1 MVPPAEYQRIH
12 LVFHPN
18 SGKGLGARRV
28 TELET
33 LLFSLGLR
41 PRRLDTSK
49 ISGSALGEA
58 LGQADAVVVIGGDGL
73 IHHVIK
79 HLARTRTPM
88 GIVPAGSGNDTWRMS
103 SARTVEQ
110 TLQDVVR
117 FLTGDIE
124 ARPVDLLEL
133 KYANQDSQT
142 KLAIGAVSWGFE
154 GLVNGRA
161 NELPRS
167 LGALRYL
174 VGLVLSLPKLQ
185 PHRTVVHSE
194 EFDFRGQIYAASIAN
209 IRSVGGGITLFPQ
222 ADYTDGLADISLV
235 SGNRLHKVLPY
246 VGHILCGRKHPYR
259 EIARS
264 SQVNVQ
270 TTEASYADGE
280 LLGHGDFELS
290 VLHHALLLIPGA
302 DSR

>member
-1 MVPPAEYQRIH
+1 MVSPAEYQHIH

-18 SGKGLGARRV
+18 SGKGLGAHRV
-28 TELET
+28 EELET
-33 LLFSLGLR
+33 LLLSLGLFS
-41 PRRLDTSK
+41 RRLDTSK
-49 ISGSALGEA
+49 ISGSELAEA

-73 IHHVIK
+73 VHHVLK
-79 HLARTRTPM
+79 YLARTSTPM

-110 TLQDVVR
+110 TLQDVAR
-117 FLTGDIE
+117 FLSGGIE
-124 ARPVDLLEL
+124 ATPVDLLEL
-133 KYANQDSQT
+133 KFANQGSQAR
-142 KLAIGAVSWGFE
+142 LAIGAVSWGFE

-161 NELPRS
+161 NRLPRS
-167 LGALRYL
+167 LGGLRYL
-174 VGLVLSLPKLQ
+174 IGLVLSLPKL
-185 PHRTVVHSE
+185 HSYRTAVHSE
-194 EFDFRGQIYAASIAN
+194 EFDFRGQVYAASIAN
-209 IRSVGGGITLFPQ
+209 IRSLGGGITLFPQ

-235 SGNRLHKVLPY
+235 SGNRLLRVLPY
-246 VGHILCGRKHPYR
+246 VGHILSGRKHPYR

-264 SQVNVQ
+264 SRINVQ

-290 VLHHALLLIPGA
+290 VLKHALLLIPGA

>member
-1 MVPPAEYQRIH
+1 MSAPAEYQRIH
-12 LVFHPN
+12 LVFNPN

-28 TELET
+28 KELET
-33 LLFSLGLR
+33 LLFSLGLCS
-41 PRRLDTSK
+41 RRLDTSK
-49 ISGSALGEA
+49 ISGSELGEA
-58 LGQADAVVVIGGDGL
+58 LGHADAVVVIGGDGL
-73 IHHVIK
+73 IHHVIQ
-79 HLARTRTPM
+79 HLARTSTPM

-103 SARTVEQ
+103 SVRTVEQ
-110 TLQDVVR
+110 TLQDVAR

-124 ARPVDLLEL
+124 AKPVDLLEL
-133 KYANQDSQT
+133 KFANQGSQT
-142 KLAIGAVSWGFE
+142 KVAIGAVSWGFE

-161 NELPRS
+161 NKLPRS
-167 LGALRYL
+167 LGGLRYL

-185 PHRTVVHSE
+185 PHLTEVHSE

-235 SGNRLHKVLPY
+235 SGNRLLRVLPY
-246 VGHILCGRKHPYR
+246 VGHILGGRKHPFR

-290 VLHHALLLIPGA
+290 VLKHALLLIPGA

>member
-1 MVPPAEYQRIH
+1 
-12 LVFHPN
+12 
-18 SGKGLGARRV
+18 
-28 TELET
+28 
-33 LLFSLGLR
+33 
-41 PRRLDTSK
+41 
-49 ISGSALGEA
+49 
-58 LGQADAVVVIGGDGL
+58 
-73 IHHVIK
+73 
-79 HLARTRTPM
+79 M

-110 TLQDVVR
+110 TLQDVAR
-117 FLTGDIE
+117 FLTGGIE
-124 ARPVDLLEL
+124 AKPVDLLEL
-133 KYANQDSQT
+133 KFANQDSQT

-161 NELPRS
+161 NKLPRS

-185 PHRTVVHSE
+185 PHQTAVHSE
-194 EFDFRGQIYAASIAN
+194 EFDFRGQIYAASVAN
-209 IRSVGGGITLFPQ
+209 IRSLGGGITLFPQ

-235 SGNRLHKVLPY
+235 SGNRLLKVLPY
-246 VGHILCGRKHPYR
+246 VGHILSGRKHPYR
-259 EIARS
+259 VIARS

-290 VLHHALLLIPGA
+290 VLQHALLLIPGA